1 MLPGTLEGGAPGRV
15 PRSGAGVAP
24 SARNGV
30 EGTLSWSAPRGIPPG
45 SPGPETEPGARLA
58 SEARP
63 GPVSGSLGTIIPL
76 SLANSSSSSSTRFSA
91 WECADVDSDGR
102 RRAFRSGEAGGGGA
116 DPAGGGGSRGDSDG
130 PTSGADSSAFAA
142 VVSAIPALRS
152 FAHWCTSPAYFFA
165 TCTRMMLNLDRIFPS
180 RTHRYCL
187 FPRYSTCADKNA
199 SSDASANPGADDA
212 SPSGSHDSRGCDRLG
227 EVDEPGPGPGPVSGR
242 PGDSEDVGAR
252 GGVGSL

>member
-30 EGTLSWSAPRGIPPG
+30 EGTLSWSAPRGIRPG

-91 WECADVDSDGR
+91 WGARTSIPTAEDARSARGR
-102 RRAFRSGEAGGGGA
+102 RAAEAPTRPAAGARAAIATGRPRARIPRRSQ
-116 DPAGGGGSRGDSDG
+116 
-130 PTSGADSSAFAA
+130 A